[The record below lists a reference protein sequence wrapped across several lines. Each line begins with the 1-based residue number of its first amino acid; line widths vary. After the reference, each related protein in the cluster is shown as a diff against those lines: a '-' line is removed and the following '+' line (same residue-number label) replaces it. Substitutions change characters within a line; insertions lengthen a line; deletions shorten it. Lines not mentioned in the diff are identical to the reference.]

1 MKVETI
7 KLAAVY
13 LNITFIVVAGF
24 FVLYQL
30 ATRPG
35 VDQSVG
41 AASIFAG
48 FVGMAI
54 QFLTGSEIAKRA
66 EVAANTAFQAG
77 AGSQPTV
84 TATAGPPATVT
95 TTPADPT
102 ATVTTEPQ
110 P

>member
-1 MKVETI
+1 MKADTV
-7 KLAAVY
+7 KLVMVY

-35 VDQSVG
+35 INQDLG

-77 AGSQPTV
+77 AGSQPQV
-84 TATAGPPATVT
+84 TASAGPPATVT
-95 TTPADPT
+95 TTPTSAPDDPDP
-102 ATVTTEPQ
+102 AA
-110 P
+110 